1 MLVKRAVERAIESRC
16 CRIVGV
22 RAGHLASICLAF
34 STVACDPG
42 GQTIPAPDP
51 ELFVQTV
58 YPVLLRDCSFPAC
71 HGNPSRPLFV
81 PGPGRTRLSE
91 ESELF
96 DAPTAEEIHVAYAR
110 TRGLL
115 GSSIEVDGEPLPI
128 FLEKTLSHAAHAG
141 RDRHG
146 NNVYEHRDTPGW
158 TVLREWV
165 AP

>member
-1 MLVKRAVERAIESRC
+1 MGRVIESRSSKNG
-16 CRIVGV
+16 RVT
-22 RAGHLASICLAF
+22 AGHLAAVFLTFAA
-34 STVACDPG
+34 VACDPG

-51 ELFVQTV
+51 DLFVQTV

-71 HGNPSRPLFV
+71 HGNPSRPLFI

-96 DAPTAEEIHVAYAR
+96 DAPTADEINVAYAR

-128 FLEKTLSHAAHAG
+128 LLEKTLSHAGHAG

-158 TVLREWV
+158 SVLRDWA